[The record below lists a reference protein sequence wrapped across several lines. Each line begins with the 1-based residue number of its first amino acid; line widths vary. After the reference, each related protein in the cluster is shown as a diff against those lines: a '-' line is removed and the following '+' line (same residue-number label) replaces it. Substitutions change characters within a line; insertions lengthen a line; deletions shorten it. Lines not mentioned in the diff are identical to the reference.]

1 MWYFP
6 VYEAVVRLITT
17 HVDAAV
23 DARAPLRP
31 PPPCPSAI
39 PPSLAATAILPPLQ
53 ILRRG
58 LEIGPAQE
66 KGRGHQRPQDGV
78 LHLLTLL
85 SQSLPQPQ
93 ESRPMRQNSYA
104 NRCFHRWSRP
114 RPTRE
119 TVSPSRHTDA
129 DTLQSTDR
137 MHRRRHRE
145 GAGGR
150 GRGRV
155 RAEEVALRPTPPSL
169 RDSQSVAARGIPTYL
184 YLSVL
189 SQTRGATHRHHGHG
203 M

>member
-104 NRCFHRWSRP
+104 NRCFHGRS

-145 GAGGR
+145 GAGAGAGACGR
-150 GRGRV
+150 RKSRSV
-155 RAEEVALRPTPPSL
+155 RRRPPSAT
-169 RDSQSVAARGIPTYL
+169 RSQSRRAVYVSLSIGI
-184 YLSVL
+184 V
-189 SQTRGATHRHHGHG
+189 QTRGATHRHHGHG
-203 M
+203 L